1 MSTKPLVE
9 DGKRVKTVDVVVIG
23 AGLVGAAVA
32 FELHRAG
39 HRVVVC
45 EAESELGAGASR
57 SNSGV
62 LHTGFDSPPGT
73 FETAMILRQSGR
85 WREVFGTLGI
95 PFRTPGA
102 LLLAHGNE
110 VTALERLEDGAAQN
124 GAEVHLLGR
133 EAVRRLEPGI
143 SADAALHIPGEAITD
158 PLEVIT
164 RLLYGIEVQLGC
176 TVMGLGAHADGLR
189 LETHRGELQS
199 SFVVNCAGLFADEL
213 TREFEITPRRGE
225 FIVFERGSAALARHI
240 LLPLPNSFTKGVLVF
255 PTLYDHLCA
264 GPTAEDQHDKRDWKP
279 RPAALADLRHQAV
292 AALPALRGVPVVS
305 AWAGLRPAGTPH
317 NYLCRFSEQLPGLLH
332 LAGIRS
338 TGLSACLGLSSWALE
353 QLTAHGL
360 PARPPRPLQTPPQSI
375 SQNIPQP
382 WWERLNA
389 LRGVHDPL
397 AGTDH
402 ALRD

>member
-1 MSTKPLVE
+1 M
-9 DGKRVKTVDVVVIG
+9 KTVDVVVVG

-45 EAESELGAGASR
+45 EAEGELGAGASR

-62 LHTGFDSPPGT
+62 LHTGFDSPPST

-85 WREVFGTLGI
+85 WREIFGALGV

-102 LLLAHGNE
+102 LLLASGNE
-110 VTALERLEDGAAQN
+110 VASLERLKDGAAQN
-124 GAEVHLLGR
+124 GVEVHLLGR
-133 EAVRRLEPGI
+133 EAVRRLEPGV

-158 PLEVIT
+158 PLEVIA
-164 RLLYGIEVQLGC
+164 RLLYGVEVRLGC
-176 TVMGLGAHADGLR
+176 RVMSIETYADGLR
-189 LETHRGELQS
+189 LKTSTGDLQS
-199 SFVVNCAGLFADEL
+199 PFIVNCAGLFADEL

-225 FIVFERGSAALARHI
+225 FIVFERGSAALAKHI

-255 PTLYDHLCA
+255 PTLHDYLCA
-264 GPTAEDQHDKRDWKP
+264 GPTAEDQHDKHDWRP
-279 RPAALADLRHQAV
+279 RPTALAELRHQAV
-292 AALPALRGVPVVS
+292 AALPALREVPVVS
-305 AWAGLRPAGTPH
+305 AWAGLRPVGTPH
-317 NYLCRFSEQLPGLLH
+317 NYLCQFSEQLPGLLH

-353 QLTAHGL
+353 QLTARGL
-360 PARPPRPLQTPPQSI
+360 PACPTHPFQTPPQIIPPST
-375 SQNIPQP
+375 PQP

-389 LRGVHDPL
+389 LHGVHDPL
-397 AGTDH
+397 ARTDH
-402 ALRD
+402 APRD